1 MASPKAVKRLFSER
15 SVLKKMKKI
24 IVTVLAVLIMLS
36 PVLALTG
43 CKKNDGEPSVSESTA
58 QGGVASG
65 EGSLAPIEITPNPP
79 EKSSLPEE
87 SAPEEPESDQTLAPY
102 DPKNEIAGKDEL
114 SDEFKYL
121 SGLSTDQVPW
131 GPGRNFDD
139 DGKPTA
145 CTLLQ
150 KEYGD
155 YSADFVRVGDE
166 FDKKI
171 YLTFDEGYENGY
183 TSAILDVLKE
193 KNVPAVFFIT
203 LSYAKSE
210 PDLVKRMIDEGH
222 VVGNHTAKHPNM
234 TKISPEEG
242 YDNVADLH
250 NYVKENF
257 DYEMYLFRF
266 PEGAFSEQN
275 LALLQKLGY
284 RSVFWSF
291 AYKDW
296 DPENQY
302 DNDTAFEKVT
312 GSLHSG
318 EIFLLHAVS
327 KTNAAILGD
336 VIDYV
341 REQGYTFERYEQ

>member
-1 MASPKAVKRLFSER
+1 
-15 SVLKKMKKI
+15 MKKI
-24 IVTVLAVLIMLS
+24 LCIVFAVLTVLT
-36 PVLALTG
+36 PVLTLTG
-43 CKKNDGEPSVSESTA
+43 CRKNGGEPSGSESA
-58 QGGVASG
+58 AEGIASG
-65 EGSLAPIEITPNPP
+65 EGSLAPIEITPSEP
-79 EKSSLPEE
+79 ETGSVPEE
-87 SAPEEPESDQTLAPY
+87 SAPEEPESNPALAQY
-102 DPKNEIAGKDEL
+102 NPKNEIAGKDEL
-114 SDEFKYL
+114 SEEFKYL
-121 SGLSTDQVPW
+121 AGLSAEQVPW
-131 GPGRNFDD
+131 GPGRNFDP

-150 KEYGD
+150 KEYGG

-166 FDKKI
+166 FDNKI
-171 YLTFDEGYENGY
+171 FLTFDEGYENGY
-183 TSAILDVLKE
+183 TPAILDVLKE

-210 PDLVKRMIDEGH
+210 PELVRRMIDEGH
-222 VVGNHTAKHPNM
+222 IVGNHTAKHPNM
-234 TKISPEEG
+234 TTVSPEEG

-257 DYEMYLFRF
+257 GYEMYLFRF

-296 DPENQY
+296 DPNNQY

-336 VIDYV
+336 VIDCV